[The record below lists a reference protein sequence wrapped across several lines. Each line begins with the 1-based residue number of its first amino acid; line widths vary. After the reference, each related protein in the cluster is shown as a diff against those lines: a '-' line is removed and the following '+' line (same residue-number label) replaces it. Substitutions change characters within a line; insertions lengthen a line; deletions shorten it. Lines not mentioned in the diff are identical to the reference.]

1 LAAGH
6 YTVGPTNLRQAV
18 RICVP
23 RVEDRPVEECFQD
36 RPERIIVTSSDEK
49 PWMSRRGKK
58 IDFARRDAMN
68 RHLGQLGE
76 EFTVAVEKPKLL
88 SFGRDDL
95 AAKVEWVSKDYGDGV
110 GFDVL
115 SFDELD
121 DSEQFTEVKTT
132 GLGKHFPFYVTA
144 NEVRCSEDCPE
155 RFRLY
160 RVFDFARQPRIYV
173 VGGALSRECRLE
185 PNQYR
190 ASI

>member
-1 LAAGH
+1 
-6 YTVGPTNLRQAV
+6 
-18 RICVP
+18 
-23 RVEDRPVEECFQD
+23 
-36 RPERIIVTSSDEK
+36 
-49 PWMSRRGKK
+49 
-58 IDFARRDAMN
+58 MN

-76 EFTVAVEKPKLL
+76 AFAVEVERRRLR

-95 AAKVEWVSKDYGDGV
+95 AARVEWVSVTCGDGV

-115 SFDELD
+115 SFDASSD
-121 DSEQFTEVKTT
+121 GEQFIEVKTT
-132 GLGKHFPFYVTA
+132 GLGKHFPFYVSA

-173 VGGALSRECRLE
+173 VGGAVSRECRLE
-185 PNQYR
+185 PIQYR